1 VSNAGRPLHTLTLFE
16 RIELIA
22 EGSIRSTNDLAGT
35 DVFRDRVMYLREK
48 EELGGSSAS
57 AIVQAEEALV
67 ALDKAST
74 LEELKAVI
82 RPLLVG
88 HYSKIR

>member
-1 VSNAGRPLHTLTLFE
+1 MSHSGRPLHTLTLFG
-16 RIELIA
+16 RIELVA
-22 EGSIRSTNDLAGT
+22 EGGIKPTNELAGS
-35 DVFRDRVMYLREK
+35 DSLRDRVMYLRET
-48 EELGGSSAS
+48 EELGGMSAS
-57 AIVQAEEALV
+57 AIVQAEEALA